1 MSIDIERS
9 RIAQGLKAL
18 RLEHNYTQEYL
29 ADVLGKG
36 DYSAY
41 YRLESGKTELKFE
54 DAFKL
59 ASLYSISMEEIYDP
73 ALRGSSRIMS
83 EARTQ
88 LQPAS
93 RMNVNVVLDGQ
104 EQTLQKQIDLL
115 TKVNELLK

>member
-41 YRLESGKTELKFE
+41 YRIESGKTELKFD

-59 ASLYSISMEEIYDP
+59 AALYNVSMEEIYDP
-73 ALRGSSRIMS
+73 ALRGSTRMMS
-83 EARTQ
+83 EARDQ
-88 LQPAS
+88 IQPAS
-93 RMNVNVVLDGQ
+93 KMNVSVVLDGQ
-104 EQTLQKQIDLL
+104 DNTLVKQIELL

>member
-1 MSIDIERS
+1 MDIERS

-41 YRLESGKTELKFE
+41 YRIESGKVELKFE

-59 ASLYSISMEEIYDP
+59 AALYKVSMEEIYDP
-73 ALRGSSRIMS
+73 SLRGHGRVMS
-83 EARTQ
+83 EAREQ
-88 LQPAS
+88 LYPVN
-93 RMNVNVVLDGQ
+93 RMNISITLDGK
-104 EQTLQKQIDLL
+104 ESTLKQQIQLL
-115 TKVNELLK
+115 TKVNELLA

>member
-41 YRLESGKTELKFE
+41 YRIESGRSELKFD

-59 ASLYSISMEEIYDP
+59 ASLYNVSMEEIYDP
-73 ALRGSSRIMS
+73 SLSGSSRIMS
-83 EARTQ
+83 EARAQ

-93 RMNVNVVLDGQ
+93 RMNVNVILDGQ
-104 EQTLQKQIDLL
+104 EHTLNKQIELL